1 MSRKYVLTNR
11 EVLNLSRALIG
22 LELKGITGDIIRLVD
37 LGFIDKPSLIS
48 IAVFSDSKLN
58 VNDFYVLCQLE
69 EVNEES
75 CERRTSSYY
84 IPVAKSL
91 LNDLK
96 HAKVGMFKLFYDE
109 EGYCRIGLKDVGEKV
124 LNEIW

>member
-11 EVLNLSRALIG
+11 EVLNLSKALIG
-22 LELKGITGDIIRLVD
+22 LEWQGRTGDFIRLVD
-37 LGFIDKPSLIS
+37 LEFSDKPSLIS
-48 IAVFSDSKLN
+48 MAVFSDSKLN
-58 VNDFYVLCQLE
+58 VNDFYIICQVA
-69 EVNEES
+69 EVNEDS

-109 EGYCRIGLKDVGEKV
+109 EGYGRIGLKDVGEKV
-124 LNEIW
+124 LNEI